1 MERSKKKAV
10 APQAYKN
17 KQSLKGELATYN
29 KSALGTYKNPY
40 IKKANTK
47 SKTSGQKQAS
57 ERFRMITERA
67 QSIRDKHPKMKWK
80 NAIKK
85 ASKELF

>member
-10 APQAYKN
+10 APQAYKKKY
-17 KQSLKGELATYN
+17 KQDKELSGYN
-29 KSALGTYKNPY
+29 RKALGTYKNPY

-47 SKTSGQKQAS
+47 SKSSGQKQAS
-57 ERFRMITERA
+57 ERFKMITERA

>member
-1 MERSKKKAV
+1 
-10 APQAYKN
+10 
-17 KQSLKGELATYN
+17 
-29 KSALGTYKNPY
+29 LGTYKKPY
-40 IKKANTK
+40 IKKAKIK

-67 QSIRDKHPKMKWK
+67 QNIRDKHPKMKWK
-80 NAIKK
+80 NAIRK